1 MKQHKV
7 LHVITGLTT
16 GGAEM
21 MLKKLLQHEP
31 HFEHVVIALNG
42 SGDTLISK
50 QLDELGIQVHHLNM
64 KASRYKWRALAHFVK
79 LVRVEKP
86 SLVQGW
92 MYHANVFA
100 LLSKCSSPRVPIFW
114 NIRHS
119 VHDLSHEPK
128 SIRMILKLAAMFM
141 PFVSKVIYNSQTSQK
156 QHEALGFSVSKSV
169 MLPNG
174 FELERF
180 SPSRAL
186 REQWRERLNVGDKDT
201 LIGVVARYHAMK
213 GHKFFL
219 ESLQKS
225 LQTQSSI
232 RAVLIGPGVDEG
244 NCELMSVVRKLGL
257 ESSVQLL
264 GERDDVA
271 QVINACDI
279 FVSPSLWGE
288 GFSNVV
294 GEAMALEVPCIVTD
308 VGDSA
313 LIVDRFGYVVPPSN
327 KGVMSKAILNLAEKS
342 RFQRI
347 EMGQDARKRIEEHFS
362 IASISA
368 QYSQLYAQQLGCE
381 GALEN

>member
-1 MKQHKV
+1 
-7 LHVITGLTT
+7 
-16 GGAEM
+16 M
-21 MLKKLLQHEP
+21 MLKKLLQHEQY
-31 HFEHVVIALNG
+31 FEHVVIALNG
-42 SGDTLISK
+42 SGDTLIAR
-50 QLDELGIQVHHLNM
+50 QLDELGIQVHHLNI
-64 KASRYKWRALAHFVK
+64 KASKYKWRALARLVK

-100 LLSKCSSPRVPIFW
+100 LLSKCASPRVPIFW

-119 VHDLSHEPK
+119 VHDISHEPK
-128 SIRMILKLAAMFM
+128 SIRMILKLAAIFM
-141 PFVSKVIYNSQTSQK
+141 PFVSKVIYNSQTSLK
-156 QHEALGFSVSKSV
+156 QHEALGLPFTKSV
-169 MLPNG
+169 MLANG

-186 REQWRERLNVGDKDT
+186 RERWRESLGVGDKDV

-213 GHKFFL
+213 GHKVFL

-225 LQTQSSI
+225 LQSLSSI
-232 RAVLIGPGVDEG
+232 RAVLIGPGVDED
-244 NCELMSVVRKLGL
+244 NCELMNDIRKLGL
-257 ESSVQLL
+257 DNSVQLL

-313 LIVDRFGYVVPPSN
+313 LIVDRFGYVVPPAN
-327 KGVMSKAILNLAEKS
+327 KSVMSKAILTLAAKS
-342 RFQRI
+342 RVQRI

-362 IASISA
+362 LASITA
-368 QYSQLYAQQLGCE
+368 QYSNLYARQLGCE
-381 GALEN
+381 SALENYSSSNHSGDPSLLS